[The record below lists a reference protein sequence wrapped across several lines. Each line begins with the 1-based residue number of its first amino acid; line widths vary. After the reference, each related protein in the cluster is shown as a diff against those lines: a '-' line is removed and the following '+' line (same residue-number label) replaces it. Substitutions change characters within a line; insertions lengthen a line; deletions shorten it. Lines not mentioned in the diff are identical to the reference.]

1 MNSVLEE
8 TKSSMS
14 KTVEHFQQQLSKVR
28 TGRATVSLL
37 DPVKVDYYGTPTPL
51 SQIGTVSAPDAK
63 TLIVQPWE
71 RTMLAPVEKAIQAAG
86 LGLNP
91 SNDGTIVRVPIPP
104 LTEER
109 RKEFVKQC
117 KKISEESKIA
127 VRNVRRDHMEDLKKL
142 EKSKE
147 ISEDDRKRGEDEIQ
161 KFTDKFIKD
170 IDVILAK
177 KEKEIL
183 ED

>member
-8 TKSSMS
+8 TKISMS

-170 IDVILAK
+170 IDTILAK

>member
-1 MNSVLEE
+1 MNTVIEE
-8 TKSSMS
+8 TKDSMA
-14 KTVEHFQQQLSKVR
+14 KVVDHFLQQLSKVR
-28 TGRATVSLL
+28 TGRASVSLL

-71 RTMLAPVEKAIQAAG
+71 RAMLGPVEKAIQSAG

-91 SNDGTIVRVPIPP
+91 SNDGNIVRVPIPP

-142 EKSKE
+142 EKSKD

-161 KFTDKFIKD
+161 KFTDKYIKD